1 MCVQVHVCVHMSVQY
16 SNVCVYVRVCVSVC
30 GYKYSNKCV
39 YVKYLVE

>member
-16 SNVCVYVRVCVSVC
+16 SNVCVCVRVC